1 MIRVA
6 FVVGE
11 YPGAERQRRMDVAL
25 GYSSAEVEVGI
36 IGVPATPYLHGL
48 TPAEMQLVAPPFIDA
63 FRRAEAEGY
72 DAVVPLGM
80 LDLGVEGGR
89 SAVDIPVI
97 GPCQAALHIAAQ
109 LGDRIGLI
117 GYHES
122 LTPMMEDL
130 VNRHRMSDWVVGW
143 RSSGFDLPDMAAN
156 HDAVVENFVAA
167 ARSLIKENRA
177 DVIVPMGISQCPV
190 HIKPAWLMKELGVP
204 VVDGIGAP
212 IRFAAMLK
220 SLDLRH
226 SRRRWP
232 RSPSFPVAK

>member
-6 FVVGE
+6 YVVGE
-11 YPGAERQRRMDVAL
+11 YPGAERQRRIDCAL
-25 GYSSAEVEVGI
+25 ACSSAEVEVGI
-36 IGVPATPYLHGL
+36 IDVPATPYLHGL
-48 TPAEMQLVAPPFIDA
+48 TPAELQLVAPAFIDA
-63 FRRAEAEGY
+63 YRRAEAQGY

-80 LDLGVEGGR
+80 LDLGVDGGR

-97 GPCQAALHIAAQ
+97 GPCQASLHIAAQ

-117 GYHES
+117 GYHEV

-130 VNRHRMSDWVVGW
+130 VRRHGMSDRVVGW
-143 RSSGFDLPDMAAN
+143 RSTGIDLPDLAAN
-156 HDAVVENFVAA
+156 HDAVVANFVAA
-167 ARSLIKENRA
+167 ARSLIDRDRA

-190 HIKPAWLMKELGVP
+190 HIKPDWLTRELGVP
-204 VVDGIGAP
+204 VVEGIGSP

-220 SLDLRH
+220 SLNLKH

-232 RSPSFPVAK
+232 RSPSFPAR